1 MAYWLS
7 TPTLEYENDLPKSL
21 VFDLTKSIETD
32 PDDVDELNDEVLS
45 DEDLEEDELD
55 EDTEEEEDD
64 EEDEEEDVDE
74 EADE

>member
-21 VFDLTKSIETD
+21 VFDLKKSIETD

-55 EDTEEEEDD
+55 EDAEDEEDD